1 VATVGPR
8 RSPWG
13 ADAETHVRDCKAW
26 QRTLFDGGWAGITWP
41 VEYGG
46 RGASAIEAAI
56 FNQEQARFDVA
67 TGIFAV
73 GIGMVGPTL
82 IAHGSPEQ
90 RSAFLGTLL
99 RGEDVWCQLF
109 SEPGAGSDLAGLA
122 TRAVLDGDT
131 WVVNGQ
137 KVWTSG
143 AHFSDYGILLARTD
157 PAQPKHRGIT
167 CFIVDM
173 RTPGIEIRPLR
184 QITGVAHFNEVFLT
198 DVAIPAAN
206 VIGAPNEGWGVAL
219 TTMANERNVI
229 GGGVG
234 VAFAD
239 LATLASSAGRAGD
252 PIVRQDLAA
261 AYTRWELIRFLGY
274 RVQTALSRGR
284 QPGPESSILKLFY
297 SQHLA
302 RTADLAMT
310 MQGVRPGSWDTYF
323 LNQWSSRIGGGTD
336 QIQRNII
343 GERVLGLPSEP
354 RQDKG
359 VPFNELVRG

>member
-1 VATVGPR
+1 
-8 RSPWG
+8 
-13 ADAETHVRDCKAW
+13 
-26 QRTLFDGGWAGITWP
+26 
-41 VEYGG
+41 
-46 RGASAIEAAI
+46 
-56 FNQEQARFDVA
+56 
-67 TGIFAV
+67 
-73 GIGMVGPTL
+73 
-82 IAHGSPEQ
+82 
-90 RSAFLGTLL
+90 
-99 RGEDVWCQLF
+99 
-109 SEPGAGSDLAGLA
+109 
-122 TRAVLDGDT
+122 
-131 WVVNGQ
+131 
-137 KVWTSG
+137 
-143 AHFSDYGILLARTD
+143 
-157 PAQPKHRGIT
+157 
-167 CFIVDM
+167 M